1 MNRYYDHKV
10 GDLLLLKSGRKVSRW
25 TIIQVEEQGFRAKNL
40 ATRRTRKFT
49 ADSKHI
55 IIPPDAEVPESLRKQ
70 IPRNIGVCRAPGLR
84 YKLYSKTELEVI
96 DIQQESVSVI
106 SFDFAVEDGEPAWNL
121 AEEKTCERAQQ
132 LLCSKRGEA
141 PRPLDFRDRGAN
153 WRVVLT
159 TNLLEA
165 EPK

>member
-70 IPRNIGVCRAPGLR
+70 IPRDVGVCRATGLR

-96 DIQQESVSVI
+96 DIQQESESVI

-121 AEEKTCERAQQ
+121 AEEKHVNARNSFFVQNEVKLPAHLISEIEAQI
-132 LLCSKRGEA
+132 GES
-141 PRPLDFRDRGAN
+141 F
-153 WRVVLT
+153 
-159 TNLLEA
+159 
-165 EPK
+165 